1 MFILCNAGLCY
12 FTQCVYCK
20 VFIIF
25 WSNNKVCGIH
35 ICFWLVSYPD
45 PHRSCGW
52 ITSPLRH
59 YSRSSD
65 VIHPHLRCGSGYET
79 SFWPIS
85 FVRAVRLARFV
96 SSVTLLIRTL
106 KCSGTSLE
114 SSGKKETVTP
124 GLAVCPKFAHCF
136 CNFSKLLLH

>member
-35 ICFWLVSYPD
+35 ICFW
-45 PHRSCGW
+45 
-52 ITSPLRH
+52 
-59 YSRSSD
+59 
-65 VIHPHLRCGSGYET
+65 
-79 SFWPIS
+79 PIS
-85 FVRAVRLARFV
+85 FVRAVHLARFV

-114 SSGKKETVTP
+114 SSGKKETVTRSGP
-124 GLAVCPKFAHCF
+124 GLAGCPKFAHCF